1 MLTPIPGSNPS
12 GVNLRYEPVYDQI
25 KEARREEEEIPQ
37 GEFTYEIKKADWVL
51 VVKLAGEALA
61 KKSKDLQIAAWL
73 TEAQLCREGFGGLR
87 EGLDLLR
94 GLLENFWDTLYPELE
109 DGDAEMRAT
118 PLEWLGLRLEQLLK
132 RVPLTRTGLDWFKYK
147 ESRTVGYEAECAGN
161 EKRTQT
167 RNDAIADGKLTA
179 EAFDEA
185 FNATPETFYQ
195 QRQEHLDGCL
205 ESLQSLGQQSGE
217 KFGDLAP
224 NLSPLEATLG
234 EIKQTVRILLAKK
247 RGPEPEARPAAAVE
261 EEAAQEEAFE
271 ETAPAA
277 RATPKPAR
285 KALAAEPADRDDA
298 IDRVLVAARYL
309 RREDPYSPA
318 SFLMLRGL
326 RWGELRAAGPEPDPA
341 ILDPPPTE
349 VRQQL
354 KSLARDGQWQE
365 VLEAA
370 ETAMGT
376 PCGRAWLDLQR
387 YAVKACEELGS
398 YYDPIATAIR
408 SELRTL
414 LVDLPQL
421 SQSTLTDD
429 TPTANAETQAWLRTL
444 GGAAPPAADEF
455 SSPRQPEE
463 AAAEEGEAEEQVVD
477 AYELAVKAARS
488 GRAEEAIEILT
499 REVAHERSGRTRFQR
514 RVQLA
519 QICLGARHEAIA
531 LPILEALV
539 EEIERRKLEE
549 WEAPDMLAHPL
560 ALLYRSM
567 NKLNLSAEEKQ
578 KIYSRICR
586 LDPLQALACSK

>member
-1 MLTPIPGSNPS
+1 MLNPIPGSNPS

-37 GEFTYEIKKADWVL
+37 GEWTYEPKKADWVL

-61 KKSKDLQIAAWL
+61 KKSKDLQLAAWL
-73 TEAQLCREGFGGLR
+73 TEAQLRREGFGGLR

-118 PLEWLGLRLEQLLK
+118 SLEWIGSRLDMAIK
-132 RVPLTRTGLDWFKYK
+132 RTPLTRSGLDWFKYK
-147 ESRTVGYEAECAGN
+147 EARTVGYEAECAGN
-161 EKRTQT
+161 EKKTQV

-195 QRQEHLDGCL
+195 ERMEHLGGCL
-205 ESLQSLGQQSGE
+205 ESVRSLGQQGEE
-217 KFGDLAP
+217 KFGNIAP
-224 NLSPLEATLG
+224 NLSPLQAVIE
-234 EIKQTVRILLAKK
+234 EVRQTVRILLAKK
-247 RGPEPEARPAAAVE
+247 RAPEPEAAPAAAAE
-261 EEAAQEEAFE
+261 EEAEAWE

-277 RATPKPAR
+277 AAARAAPKPAR
-285 KALAAEPADRDDA
+285 RALAAEPADRDDA
-298 IDRVLVAARYL
+298 IDRVLAAARYL
-309 RREDPYSPA
+309 RREDPYSPV
-318 SFLMLRGL
+318 SYLMLRGL

-341 ILDPPPTE
+341 VLEPPPTE

-354 KSLARDGQWQE
+354 RSLARDGQWQE

-370 ETAMGT
+370 ETAVGT

-408 SELRTL
+408 SELRAL
-414 LVDLPQL
+414 LADLPQL
-421 SQSTLTDD
+421 SRWTLMDD
-429 TPTANAETQAWLRTL
+429 TPTANAETQAWLQTL
-444 GGAAPPAADEF
+444 GGAPQAAADEF
-455 SSPRQPEE
+455 GARQEPEE
-463 AAAEEGEAEEQVVD
+463 AAAEEEEKVID
-477 AYELAVKAARS
+477 AYELAVQAARS
-488 GRAEEAIEILT
+488 GRTEEAIEILSC
-499 REVAHERSGRTRFQR
+499 EVAQERSGRARFQR

-519 QICLGARHEAIA
+519 QICLGARHESIA
-531 LPILEALV
+531 FPILEALV

-549 WEAPDMLAHPL
+549 WEAADMLAHPL

-567 NKLNLSAEEKQ
+567 HKLNLSAEEKQ
-578 KIYSRICR
+578 KVYSRICR
-586 LDPLQALACSK
+586 LDPVQALACSK